1 MPMQARRSLPTK
13 RIHHCTWP
21 VAISSCRRWSSCFRR
36 QLTPLQRTTLG
47 SRLCTSQLP
56 LQRLKGVMFGRPKQC
71 CFWSAVGRIS
81 LPVIGHGLRDGGR
94 SDARIPSDRPRQGKT
109 PAAIARLAGGQP
121 SLTSLLQAESL
132 ETSGFVLPGSP
143 SHTAEVKLKRLAAE
157 LLEDSEPPSKDLAA
171 RVSELELELLG

>member
-1 MPMQARRSLPTK
+1 MWTDLPK
-13 RIHHCTWP
+13 QELCP
-21 VAISSCRRWSSCFRR
+21 KLEESSVDFSPR
-36 QLTPLQRTTLG
+36 

-56 LQRLKGVMFGRPKQC
+56 LQRLKGVMFGRSACLNQGCSSKACMAKQFTCLPDRLELKYVEVTLGFVMVICNYIRPKQC

-121 SLTSLLQAESL
+121 SLTSLLQAI
-132 ETSGFVLPGSP
+132 
-143 SHTAEVKLKRLAAE
+143 A
-157 LLEDSEPPSKDLAA
+157 
-171 RVSELELELLG
+171 